1 MCWWH
6 SFGMRILAE
15 DVSQCLSWKW
25 NWFRQSLVES
35 AGDFARLATQ
45 SSSAVEI
52 AMWRRLEEDCQNLAH
67 RLAEALR
74 SAELPQVRIHKP
86 LQWFFRR
93 HLNSASPGNGIEQ
106 ASAVRVMLWRLF
118 RQMEDSLKS
127 DQVASELA
135 RGFSSVAGD
144 LRSLVDLLTE
154 WLEQQP
160 GTAAQECLDQNR
172 EVDRLV
178 VHELRPFEDVL
189 WQVPGLGRSRDV
201 AAV

>member
-1 MCWWH
+1 
-6 SFGMRILAE
+6 MRILTE

-35 AGDFARLATQ
+35 SNDFAALAVQ
-45 SSSAVEI
+45 SSSGAEI
-52 AMWRRLEEDCQNLAH
+52 AFWRGLEDDCQQLAH
-67 RLAEALR
+67 RLAETLR
-74 SAELPQVRIHKP
+74 SAKLPQVRIHKP

-93 HLNSASPGNGIEQ
+93 HLDSAALGNEIDH

-118 RQMEDSLKS
+118 RQMEEALKNAGVDSET
-127 DQVASELA
+127 AG
-135 RGFSSVAGD
+135 GFSSVARD
-144 LRSLVDLLTE
+144 LRSIVDQLAD

-160 GTAAQECLDQNR
+160 GTTAQDCLDHNR

-178 VHELRPFEDVL
+178 VNELRPFEEVL